1 MHEATGPQITMDT
14 VAPWARR
21 SESAIQR
28 CVIGAHE
35 LIEVELDMSSLLRG
49 SDIERWNAHKIAVE
63 IGALEPDE
71 VREVEGWSPRVRPRP
86 GQPAPALPGASGA
99 PGGGGAAAPPAAA
112 PAASYSPFD
121 PVIGEPET
129 WFECAR
135 WCLQHLW
142 TPPLGQGKTS
152 GSP

>member
-1 MHEATGPQITMDT
+1 MHEVTGPQITMDT

-63 IGALEPDE
+63 IGAVDPDE
-71 VREVEGWSPRVRPRP
+71 VREVEGWSPRFRPRP
-86 GQPAPALPGASGA
+86 AQPAPASPGASGA
-99 PGGGGAAAPPAAA
+99 ARGGVGWAAAA
-112 PAASYSPFD
+112 PAPAPAASPAPAVDSAE
-121 PVIGEPET
+121 G
-129 WFECAR
+129 
-135 WCLQHLW
+135 
-142 TPPLGQGKTS
+142 
-152 GSP
+152 